1 MKHGRRTPVAAA
13 IFSGTRMHKYCLTL
27 LTLLSLASAAA
38 PAAEPQKR
46 IIPTV
51 TLTVKQFTELE
62 NDWLDAVHQRD
73 TEALNRLVADRFELR
88 TSAAPGRPTAR
99 AEWLKQA
106 QSGAP
111 FESRIEQMATHEYGP
126 LMVVSFLWKLDV
138 PKTSP
143 LPQQVFVIDTWQQ
156 GDKGWQVVTRYAAP
170 VQAGAKAVPGAEP
183 GPPAVDKK
191 I

>member
-1 MKHGRRTPVAAA
+1 MMVGRRAPRAAV
-13 IFSGTRMHKYCLTL
+13 ILPGTHMHKYCLTL
-27 LTLLSLASAAA
+27 LSLLSLAGA
-38 PAAEPQKR
+38 PALAAEPPQR
-46 IIPTV
+46 IVPTV
-51 TLTVKQFTELE
+51 TLTVKQFTEME
-62 NDWLDAVHQRD
+62 NDWLDAVRQRD
-73 TEALNRLVADRFELR
+73 ADAINRLVADNFELR
-88 TSAAPGRPTAR
+88 TAAAPGRPTAR

-138 PKTSP
+138 AKTSP
-143 LPQQVFVIDTWQQ
+143 LPQQVFVIDTWRQ

-170 VQAGAKAVPGAEP
+170 VEAGAKAVPGTEP
-183 GPPAVDKK
+183 GPPAVNKK

>member
-1 MKHGRRTPVAAA
+1 
-13 IFSGTRMHKYCLTL
+13 MHKHALTL
-27 LTLLSLASAAA
+27 ATSLTLLSLAGPPAL
-38 PAAEPQKR
+38 AAEAQQR
-46 IIPTV
+46 VVPTV
-51 TLTVKQFTELE
+51 TLTVKQFSELE
-62 NDWLDAVHQRD
+62 EDWLQAVRQHD
-73 TEALNRLVADRFELR
+73 TDALNRLVADNFELR

-99 AEWLKQA
+99 AAWLKQA

-111 FESRIEQMATHEYGP
+111 FESRIEQMAVHEYGP

-143 LPQQVFVIDTWQQ
+143 LPQQVFVIDTWKQ
-156 GDKGWQVVTRYAAP
+156 GDNGWQVVTRYAAP

>member
-1 MKHGRRTPVAAA
+1 MP
-13 IFSGTRMHKYCLTL
+13 KYLPKLPTL
-27 LTLLSLASAAA
+27 LTLLSLAAA
-38 PAAEPQKR
+38 PALAAEAQKR
-46 IIPTV
+46 IVPTV
-51 TLTVKQFTELE
+51 TLTVKQFSELE
-62 NDWLDAVHQRD
+62 EDWLQAIRQHD
-73 TEALNRLVADRFELR
+73 TDTLNRLVADNFELR

-111 FESRIEQMATHEYGP
+111 FESRIEQMAVHEYGP

-143 LPQQVFVIDTWQQ
+143 LPRQVFVIDTWKQ

>member
-1 MKHGRRTPVAAA
+1 
-13 IFSGTRMHKYCLTL
+13 MHKNCLTL
-27 LTLLSLASAAA
+27 LTLLSLASAAT
-38 PAAEPQKR
+38 PAAEPQRR

-73 TEALNRLVADRFELR
+73 TEALNRLVAERFELR

-106 QSGAP
+106 QSGTP
-111 FESRIEQMATHEYGP
+111 FESHIEQMATHEYGP

-170 VQAGAKAVPGAEP
+170 VQAGAKAVPGTEP